1 MIKTNSL
8 YMTAMFRSLSLCA
21 LAALLCSCAAT
32 SLKKTWKAPDCQK
45 PVGKLAVLAIDD
57 RGLVRQGFENR
68 FVAQL
73 TKAGASALVT
83 YDLLT
88 LAEIKQDKR
97 AAADRFR
104 LSGAEAILILRLVDS
119 SSSYRESRAGNE
131 RYVPVLTGV
140 DSVGWY
146 DYYSVG
152 FMDMSSTYGTLKQ
165 TVYLETSLYDL
176 KTEKRLWSGLT
187 ETVVRENMDRVAEMD
202 PLVEKFVAAMLK
214 DGVIR

>member
-1 MIKTNSL
+1 
-8 YMTAMFRSLSLCA
+8 
-21 LAALLCSCAAT
+21 LLCSCAAT
-32 SLKKTWKAPDCQK
+32 SLKKTWKAPDCQQ
-45 PVGKLAVLAIDD
+45 PVGKIAVLAIDD

-73 TKAGASALVT
+73 TKAGAAAVVT

-104 LSGAEAILILRLVDS
+104 LSGAEAVLILRLTDI

-140 DSVGWY
+140 DSMGWY

-202 PLVEKFVAAMLK
+202 PLVEKFIAAMLK

>member
-1 MIKTNSL
+1 MKKTSPAF
-8 YMTAMFRSLSLCA
+8 MTAMFRSLSLCA
-21 LAALLCSCAAT
+21 LATLLCSCAAT
-32 SLKKTWKAPDCQK
+32 SLKKTWKAPDCQQ
-45 PVGKLAVLAIDD
+45 PVGKIAVLAIEG

-73 TKAGASALVT
+73 TKAGASAAVT

-97 AAADRFR
+97 AAAERFR
-104 LSGAEAILILRLVDS
+104 ASGAEAILILRLVDT

-187 ETVVRENMDRVAEMD
+187 KTVVRENMDRVAEMD

>member
-1 MIKTNSL
+1 
-8 YMTAMFRSLSLCA
+8 MTAMFRSLSLCA

-32 SLKKTWKAPDCQK
+32 SLKKTWKAPDCQQ
-45 PVGKLAVLAIDD
+45 PVGKIAVLAIDD

-73 TKAGASALVT
+73 TKAGAPAVVT

-104 LSGAEAILILRLVDS
+104 LSGAEAILILRLTDI

-140 DSVGWY
+140 DSLGWY